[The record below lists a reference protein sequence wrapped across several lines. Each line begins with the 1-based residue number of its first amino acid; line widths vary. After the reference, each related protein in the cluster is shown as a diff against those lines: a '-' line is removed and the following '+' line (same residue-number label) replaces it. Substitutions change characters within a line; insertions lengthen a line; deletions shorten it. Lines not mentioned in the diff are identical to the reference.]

1 MCVDTRVLIHVC
13 WNGEGGGT
21 GTRTRIE
28 MRVEGGDN
36 PEPMKYEVVIRVI
49 G

>member
-1 MCVDTRVLIHVC
+1 MCVGMGRVAA
-13 WNGEGGGT
+13 

-28 MRVEGGDN
+28 MRVEAGDY
-36 PEPMKYEVVIRVI
+36 PKPMKYEVVIGVI